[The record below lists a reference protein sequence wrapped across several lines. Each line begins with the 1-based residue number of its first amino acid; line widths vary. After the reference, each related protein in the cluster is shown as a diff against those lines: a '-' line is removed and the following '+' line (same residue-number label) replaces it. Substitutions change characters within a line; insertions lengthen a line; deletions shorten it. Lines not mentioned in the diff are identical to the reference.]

1 MSTDG
6 AWGALPVRDFL
17 QMGISLVG
25 VLVVGRRDPLYRV
38 MFRLRLLN
46 GSDVGICLMGR
57 KWMLKDAAGNTR
69 IIEGEK
75 VFNDTPILKPGSVY
89 SYSGYHEF
97 SRRPVSM
104 DVRFFGVDQSRAPFV
119 SPPLVFPRQ
128 CFAQGKISR

>member
-1 MSTDG
+1 MSIDG
-6 AWGALPVRDFL
+6 EWGTLPVRDFL
-17 QMGISLVG
+17 QMGVSLVG
-25 VLVVGRRDPLYRV
+25 MLIVRQRNSFYRV

-46 GSDVGICLMGR
+46 RSNVGVCLMGR
-57 KWMLKDAAGNTR
+57 RWTLKDAAGNTR

-75 VFNDTPILKPGSVY
+75 VFNDTPILKPGGVY

-97 SRRPVSM
+97 SWRPVSM
-104 DVRFFGVDQSRAPFV
+104 EVRFFGVDQSRAPFI